1 MKARTSGTRVC
12 VVGYGAAGRLHQR
25 LLGEIGFDV
34 SVVDPAPGAVPPAVP
49 VFDSVESAARRTVDV
64 WSVCSPTA
72 THVATVAQVLA
83 VDPAARLLVEKP
95 LCRAWE
101 IPELTSLLDA
111 HPDARLVVMDQY
123 RHSRAM
129 SLLRSMR
136 QELTP
141 GHAPRA
147 VRVGFGKDRRADIA
161 AGRFVDHDYGVFG
174 YEWLHMLAL
183 VRGAL
188 APETYDRYMG
198 TEPRACVLQ
207 VALDPELTSTAAHE
221 RAEADGV
228 DIELYSTIVGPDPS
242 GQVDVPAWFDL
253 PVGAEESRQRHVEVL
268 AGPVRF
274 GLDLDPVTLPRGTR
288 LPRNTHRLTA
298 QGPGLRREWLIHDSP
313 LDNALRWAVAT
324 LLSPGGPPGLDLR
337 GAARIGL
344 LAAAAHPE
352 RPAGIPRSTRPGLRP
367 PSVRT

>member
-1 MKARTSGTRVC
+1 MNPRTSGTRVC
-12 VVGYGAAGRLHQR
+12 VIGYGAAGRLHQR
-25 LLGEIGFDV
+25 LLSELGFDV
-34 SVVDPAPGAVPPAVP
+34 SVVDPAPGAVPSAIS
-49 VFDSVESAARRTVDV
+49 VFDGVEQAARRPVDV

-72 THVATVAQVLA
+72 THIAMVAEVLA

-95 LCRAWE
+95 VCRTWE
-101 IPELTSLLDA
+101 IPELNALLDR
-111 HPDARLVVMDQY
+111 HPEARLVVMDQY

-129 SLLRSMR
+129 TLLRTMR
-136 QELTP
+136 QEL
-141 GHAPRA
+141 APQHPLRA

-161 AGRFVDHDYGVFG
+161 AGRFVDHDYGIFG

-188 APETYDRYMG
+188 PAESYDRYMG
-198 TEPRACVLQ
+198 TTPQAGALR
-207 VALDPELTSTAAHE
+207 VAADPELTSTAAHE
-221 RAEADGV
+221 RAVADGV

-242 GQVDVPAWFDL
+242 GQVSVPAWFDL
-253 PVGAEESRQRHVEVL
+253 PPAAGESRQRHVDVL

-274 GLDLDPVTLPRGTR
+274 GLDLDPVTLPLGTR

-298 QGPGLRREWLIHDSP
+298 EGPGVRREWLIHDSP
-313 LDNALRWAVAT
+313 LDNALRWAVAA
-324 LLSPGGPPGLDLR
+324 LLSPAGPPGLDLR

-344 LAAAAHPE
+344 LAEAAHPA
-352 RPAGIPRSTRPGLRP
+352 RPARRP